1 MKNPFQAKDWSVGKI
16 ILIVW
21 LIFSIG
27 FIGLA
32 LRNVVVTAVYQRG
45 LRNGQ
50 DAAIT
55 EIMAR
60 ATKCEPVTL
69 FAGQGEDR
77 QEVTLAN
84 TAECE
89 APVVEEET
97 EEAAE

>member
-21 LIFSIG
+21 LVFSIG
-27 FIGLA
+27 FVGLA
-32 LRNVVVTAVYQRG
+32 LRNFMVTAVYQRG
-45 LRNGQ
+45 LQNGQ
-50 DAAIT
+50 DSAIT

-60 ATKCEPVTL
+60 AAKCEPVTL
-69 FAGQGEDR
+69 FAGQGDAR

-89 APVVEEET
+89 APA
-97 EEAAE
+97 AAEAVTE

>member
-1 MKNPFQAKDWSVGKI
+1 MKNPFQSKEWSVGKI

-21 LIFSIG
+21 LVFSIG
-27 FIGLA
+27 FVGLA
-32 LRNVVVTAVYQRG
+32 LRNYVVTAVYQQG

-60 ATKCEPVTL
+60 AAKCEPVTL

-77 QEVTLAN
+77 KEVTMVN
-84 TAECE
+84 SAECE
-89 APVVEEET
+89 APVAT
-97 EEAAE
+97 EEAPAVE